1 MAGQPRAQTR
11 SPFPAPSH
19 KAQEAEEVCYEPRE
33 AATDTKFSD
42 RLYEPYQLQT
52 IAIAGAKPHPTK
64 LVQSAAMASVRP
76 PLPSYRPLLPKRLI
90 DTGVLSDAQIETIIY
105 AGEAHSEFL
114 AGRYRVDESLD
125 TLTLT
130 KDGDTDAVQFRKMGI
145 PFTPAAQ
152 SRRRFDCRRRSCDMG
167 RAQRRRPVVPA
178 CEKVGLW
185 PLSAGD

>member
-105 AGEAHSEFL
+105 AGEAHAEML
-114 AGRYRVDESLD
+114 AGRYLVDESLD
-125 TLTLT
+125 TLSLAR
-130 KDGDTDAVQFRKMGI
+130 DGDENAVQFRKG
-145 PFTPAAQ
+145 FFLGDGTG
-152 SRRRFDCRRRSCDMG
+152 SGKG
-167 RAQRRRPVVPA
+167 RQ
-178 CEKVGLW
+178 
-185 PLSAGD
+185 